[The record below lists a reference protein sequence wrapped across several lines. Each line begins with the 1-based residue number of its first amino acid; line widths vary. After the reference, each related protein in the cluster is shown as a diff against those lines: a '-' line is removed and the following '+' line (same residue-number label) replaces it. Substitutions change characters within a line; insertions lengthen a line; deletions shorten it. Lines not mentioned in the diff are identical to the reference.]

1 MLLMIGE
8 SKSKDMKDER
18 SKENR
23 SWNWP
28 LFCKRHFQK
37 SCLPVLAF
45 LVFYQLF
52 NIFIVVW
59 LFVIVFLVWLST
71 CMPFLSNCSSNSLWI
86 YECFFLHFIFLLVV
100 SKLSEI
106 VNSPLNLWL
115 WSEMTFTSQLGF
127 ENLVHNVCLYQIAWE
142 Y

>member
-1 MLLMIGE
+1 MIGE

-45 LVFYQLF
+45 LVFYQLL

-59 LFVIVFLVWLST
+59 LFVIVFWYGFRRV
-71 CMPFLSNCSSNSLWI
+71 CFFLSNCSSDLALNIWI
-86 YECFFLHFIFLLVV
+86 FFLHLFFLLVTL
-100 SKLSEI
+100 KLSEI
-106 VNSPLNLWL
+106 VNSSLNLWL

-127 ENLVHNVCLYQIAWE
+127 ENLLYNVCLYQITWE